1 MIYPAVNDITILQN
15 ATWSG
20 TFRAT
25 QQRQNIST
33 ITIDAGEP
41 TFTAPCH
48 GLVAGDKVVFTG
60 GTVLPC
66 GLVLNVVYFVI
77 STGLTSSS
85 FKISATSGGS
95 SLVVSGSATGTFYVA
110 KPLDISGYTIDADIK
125 DIVTLT
131 QVATFTVTVVTA
143 LDGLFRL
150 SLTPAVTIALAVQE
164 YGYDVSLMASSGE
177 RYYWVKGTASVEV
190 TYSRT

>member
-1 MIYPAVNDITILQN
+1 VIYPAEHDITILQN

-25 QQRQNIST
+25 QQLQQLSS

-60 GTVLPC
+60 GTTLPC
-66 GLVLNVVYFVI
+66 GFVLNVVYFVI
-77 STGLTSSS
+77 SANLTTNS

-95 SLVVSGSATGTFYVA
+95 SLIVSGTAVGTFKVA
-110 KPLDISGYTIDADIK
+110 KPLDITGYTLDADIK
-125 DIVTLT
+125 DLTTLV
-131 QVATFTVTVVTA
+131 QVATFTVTVITA
-143 LDGLFRL
+143 ADGLFRL
-150 SLTPAVTIALAVQE
+150 SLTPTTTVALAVKD
-164 YGYDVSLMASSGE
+164 YGYDISLTAGAGE
-177 RYYWVKGTASVEV
+177 RYYWVQGTASVEI